1 MINIKK
7 AKEEFK
13 KFLNSYDDKSK
24 LGFDLKRKHTYRVMK
39 LSKMIAKKINLSKE
53 EIKLA
58 SLIALLHDI
67 GRFDEITFFNQ
78 FNSAKFDHAK
88 QGIKILFDDNLIR
101 NFIKEEKYDE
111 IIKKAVLY
119 HSAKDLPNNLKEEE
133 LIQTKI
139 IRDADKLDNLKL
151 RIKTKAEKCFPGNLK
166 NKFDVENA
174 SINDKVYKSMMN
186 QECVNVKDRE
196 SALDLFICVLGFIY
210 DLNFKESLEIVK
222 ENDYVNKLIDK
233 FKYNKE
239 ETKEK
244 MENIRNCLNNYIE
257 EKLRSK
263 I

>member
-7 AKEEFK
+7 AQEEFIN
-13 KFLNSYDDKSK
+13 FLNSYDDKSK
-24 LGFDLKRKHTYRVMK
+24 LGFELKQKHTYRVMK
-39 LSKMIAKKINLSKE
+39 LSKVIAEKLNLSKE
-53 EIKLA
+53 EVMISK
-58 SLIALLHDI
+58 LIALLHDI

-78 FNSAKFDHAK
+78 FNSAKFDHAS
-88 QGIKILFDDNLIR
+88 QGIKILFENNKIR
-101 NFIKEEKYDE
+101 NFIKSDKYDE
-111 IIKKAVLY
+111 IIKKSILY
-119 HSAKDLPNNLKEEE
+119 HSLKELPNNLNEDE
-133 LIQTKI
+133 LIQAKI
-139 IRDADKLDNLKL
+139 IRDADKLDNLKF
-151 RIKTKAEKCFPGNLK
+151 RINTKAEKCFPGNLK